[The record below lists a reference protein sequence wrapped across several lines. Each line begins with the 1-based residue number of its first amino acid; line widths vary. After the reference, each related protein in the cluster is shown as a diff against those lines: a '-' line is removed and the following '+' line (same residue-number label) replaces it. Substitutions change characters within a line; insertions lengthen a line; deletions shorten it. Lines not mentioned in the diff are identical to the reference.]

1 MESKIEAFFETRFEA
16 ILKPP
21 EAFGLDFGSLLGLIL
36 EPRARSAILAKIE
49 PAL

>member
-16 ILKPP
+16 ILK
-21 EAFGLDFGSLLGLIL
+21 AFGLDFGSLLGLIL
-36 EPRARSAILAKIE
+36 DPRARAAILAKIE